1 MKIKKYP
8 KHFLN
13 NRGVIC
19 ARKSKELSFDKT
31 PRYIINPK
39 CPSNTYPLQ
48 YCMDNWTA
56 IY

>member
-13 NRGVIC
+13 NRGIIC

-48 YCMDNWTA
+48 YCIDNWTA